1 MARAAT
7 WTNSDGLEVG
17 FGQRTS
23 VTDYAGTV
31 RTQGNECMIVM
42 EINAADM
49 PTASGTARK
58 AYDMYIPAGAYITKA
73 TLNVTTTFADSD
85 ANPTMTIGLVD
96 EDGSVID
103 IDGLFAGLT
112 EASGVLTAPSVVEG
126 DVATYGGALVNGIDH
141 IGTANGYITAAL
153 DTGAWD
159 AGFAQLTVWYLL
171 PTPDSTPTDPISGI
185 VGSL

>member
-17 FGQRTS
+17 FGQHTS
-23 VTDYAGTV
+23 VYDKAGTV
-31 RTQGNECMIVM
+31 RTQGNQCMMVM

-49 PTASGTARK
+49 PTASGTARSAK
-58 AYDMYIPAGAYITKA
+58 DMYIPAGSYITKA
-73 TLNVTTTFADSD
+73 TLNVLTTFADAD

-96 EDGSVID
+96 SAGSAID

-112 EASGVLTAPSVVEG
+112 EASGQLTAPQVVEG
-126 DVATYGGALVNGIDH
+126 DVATYGGALVNGTDH
-141 IGTANGYITAAL
+141 IGTSNGYITAAL

-159 AGFAQLTVWYLL
+159 AGLAQLTVWYLL
-171 PTPDSTPTDPISGI
+171 PTPDSTPTDPISGT